1 MFSGSVLVSFFI
13 SLAAL
18 VDESFAIKKI
28 KSLSKALGNAFS
40 GSIFGRVSR
49 FFIAAEE
56 CKDTSL
62 TYKIA
67 DRIKHFCFVPFK
79 CAKKYSQTSVIL
91 RFAASSFFLKTENLL
106 AIFVFLMFLVP
117 HKMWNNMYGLII
129 SFLLIILYIT
139 DVIRNRGFRENVKG
153 IRFSFILF
161 CIATVTS
168 VIVSAYISDSI
179 RVFMFFVTAFA
190 FFLLVYGTVTSMERL
205 KNISMAIYWSVFI
218 TGIAA
223 LIQNRL
229 GIAVDPSLTDVTLNL
244 SMPGRAFA
252 SFGNPNNYA
261 EFLLLFIP
269 FAIAFA
275 VNCKQKDKK
284 IMLICG
290 MAVPF
295 VALLLT
301 YSRSGWL
308 GFAAMIF
315 VFVMFYNWRFF
326 PLFILLGILSIP
338 VLPSSIV
345 NRIMTIGNLRDSS
358 IAYRL
363 YIWTG
368 TLFMLKYF
376 WFRGTGLGPIA
387 FKEVYPLYAVITART
402 APHSHMQLLEV
413 LSEMG
418 ILGLLSFVYFMLDI
432 IRRSCKNAISTTN
445 KKLRLYLVASISSM
459 AGIFV
464 TGCFEYIWF
473 YPRVLLAFFILLGV
487 AMAAI
492 KLSKDDNK

>member
-1 MFSGSVLVSFFI
+1 MFAGSVLVSFFI
-13 SLAAL
+13 RLAAL
-18 VDESFAIKKI
+18 VDESFLIKAIS
-28 KSLSKALGNAFS
+28 SLCKAIGNAFS

-49 FFIAAEE
+49 LFIAAEE
-56 CKDTSL
+56 SKDKSV

-67 DRIKHFCFVPFK
+67 ERIKHFCFVPFRL
-79 CAKKYSQTSVIL
+79 AKKYSQTSVIL
-91 RFAASSFFLKTENLL
+91 RFAAASFFLKTENLL
-106 AIFVFLMFLVP
+106 AIFVFLVFLVP

-129 SFLLIILYIT
+129 ALFLILLYMA
-139 DVIRNRGFRENVKG
+139 DVIRDRGFRKNIKG

-161 CIATVTS
+161 CIAAVTS

-190 FFLLVYGTVTSMERL
+190 FFLLIYGAVTSMERL

-223 LIQNRL
+223 LIQKRL
-229 GIAVDPSLTDVTLNL
+229 GIAVDPSLTDVSLNL

-252 SFGNPNNYA
+252 TFGNPNNYA

-269 FAIAFA
+269 FAFAFA

-308 GFAAMIF
+308 GFIAIVF
-315 VFVMFYNWRFF
+315 VFVMFYNCRLL
-326 PLFILLGILSIP
+326 PLFILLGILSLP
-338 VLPSSIV
+338 VLPASIV

-363 YIWTG
+363 DIWTG
-368 TLFMLKYF
+368 TLYMLNYF

-402 APHSHMQLLEV
+402 APHSHMLLLEV

-418 ILGLLSFVYFMLDI
+418 ILGLFCFAYFMLDI
-432 IRRSCKNAISTTN
+432 IRQSCQEAKSTTN
-445 KKLRLYLVASISSM
+445 KKLKLYLVASVSSM

-473 YPRVLLAFFILLGV
+473 YPRVLLAFFIVLGIS
-487 AMAAI
+487 MATI